1 MHIWYGAFGRQHCMN
16 IHHDSLEPREFLWCP
31 STSIALFYFPKHWT
45 PSDWQWDIH
54 LLQVWL
60 LQLCITQRHKLS
72 DKLVYILE
80 LITTAETLESW
91 NKFSHLGWQLCCG
104 NPFAQRGL
112 NAVSKLK
119 HQNGLTVRPTTMRH
133 ADSWSSSADSQTAG
147 ICCSENMTSNDIS
160 WTDFKGIQYRSS
172 LRWTECFV
180 YIKKSQPINL
190 WTQRYLWH
198 LLHQLFWIERVRQ
211 VH

>member
-31 STSIALFYFPKHWT
+31 STSIALFYFPKHWN

-60 LQLCITQRHKLS
+60 SQLCITQRHKLS

-80 LITTAETLESW
+80 LIATAESLESW
-91 NKFSHLGWQLCCG
+91 NSFPTLDDSFVVEIQSLSEAWMQSRSWNIKTDLRLG
-104 NPFAQRGL
+104 QR
-112 NAVSKLK
+112 
-119 HQNGLTVRPTTMRH
+119 PCRH

-147 ICCSENMTSNDIS
+147 ICYSKNMTSNDIS
-160 WTDFKGIQYRSS
+160 WTDFKGIQYRSG
-172 LRWTECFV
+172 LRCTECFV
-180 YIKKSQPINL
+180 
-190 WTQRYLWH
+190 
-198 LLHQLFWIERVRQ
+198 
-211 VH
+211 

>member
-31 STSIALFYFPKHWT
+31 STSIALFYFPKHWN

-60 LQLCITQRHKLS
+60 SQLCITQRHKLS

-91 NKFSHLGWQLCCG
+91 NSFLTLDDSFVVEIHSLSEAWMQSRSWNIKTDLRLG
-104 NPFAQRGL
+104 QR
-112 NAVSKLK
+112 
-119 HQNGLTVRPTTMRH
+119 PWDM
-133 ADSWSSSADSQTAG
+133 QTAG
-147 ICCSENMTSNDIS
+147 AHQQTPKQLEYAAPKTWQVMTSAGS
-160 WTDFKGIQYRSS
+160 TLKVSS
-172 LRWTECFV
+172 IGPV
-180 YIKKSQPINL
+180 
-190 WTQRYLWH
+190 
-198 LLHQLFWIERVRQ
+198 
-211 VH
+211 